1 VCYRPRLEH
10 GSRGSEEAA
19 KKRKNDIGAEP
30 SAAKCVKVSSQKAA
44 LQKRLQCRKP
54 QV

>member
-10 GSRGSEEAA
+10 GSGGSEEAA

-30 SAAKCVKVSSQKAA
+30 LAKCVKVSSRKAA